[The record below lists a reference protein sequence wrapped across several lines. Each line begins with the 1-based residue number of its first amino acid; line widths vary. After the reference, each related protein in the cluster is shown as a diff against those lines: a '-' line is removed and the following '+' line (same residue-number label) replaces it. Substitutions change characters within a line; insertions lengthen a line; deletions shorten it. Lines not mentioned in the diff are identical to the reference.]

1 MVFTAVSLEVVFI
14 MIDVYCI
21 VFNPRAMYCLTFAKH
36 INNMR
41 TTNRIRVKLEKYNT
55 VYTLQTSYW
64 HLDISWAESQRKG

>member
-21 VFNPRAMYCLTFAKH
+21 VFNPPAMYGLTFAKH
-36 INNMR
+36 INNMK

-55 VYTLQTSYW
+55 V
-64 HLDISWAESQRKG
+64 